1 MALSIPERI
10 AQVAEHF
17 AAHSAH
23 GYSQPNRGTGGV
35 ETVKLSDGSK
45 VAVTNSDVDCSE
57 MVRQCVN
64 AALSDNYRAPIE
76 YMWTGNE
83 DEELRVQGFERSA
96 FAKGS
101 VRRGDILLRSGHTGV
116 ALGGGRQ
123 AEAAHDENGG
133 ITGPK
138 RGDQTGREDHDI
150 DGYQGDQTGDEVR
163 ATTLSSNWTYIYRHT
178 DGNVA
183 RPIAAT
189 FRVTVTAETNVRSAP
204 SMDASV
210 TGTLPPGYKVTCDGW
225 LQADGRIWATYLAA
239 SGKRRYI
246 SLGTSHSWVVV
257 S

>member
-23 GYSQPNRGTGGV
+23 GYSQPNRSTGGV

-64 AALSDNYRAPIE
+64 AALSANYRAPIE

-83 DEELRVQGFERSA
+83 DEELRAQGFERVA

-101 VRRGDILLRSGHTGV
+101 VKRGDILLRSGHTGV
-116 ALGGGRQ
+116 ALGSGRQ

-133 ITGPK
+133 ITGPRK
-138 RGDQTGREDHDI
+138 
-150 DGYQGDQTGDEVR
+150 GDQTGDEVR
-163 ATTLSSNWTYIYRHT
+163 ATTLSSSWTYIYRHT
-178 DGNVA
+178 GGNVA

-189 FRVTVTAETNVRSAP
+189 FRVTVTVETNVRSAP

-225 LQADGRIWATYLAA
+225 LQANGRIWATYLAA
-239 SGKRRYI
+239 SGKRRYV
-246 SLGTSHSWVVV
+246 SLGTAHSWVVV